1 MPVVGGFSEGTMD
14 PAKIEAWYR
23 LRDQVL
29 QNPNWPRA
37 LWFTAL
43 EDGLRAAFGEESQ
56 LLADFR
62 RDRAELLRLE
72 QRASGSY
79 HDGRRIE
86 QLEAQISQLV
96 SLADR
101 MLLADGSDPDEARS
115 AAARPVAKGAAAS
128 AVASAMASAAGA
140 GAPPRR
146 TGWRAPGARLAAG
159 LLLLALGIAGA
170 SVYYEMRLRSE
181 ADQQLVR
188 IDRLLDQRLASLRA
202 DLEWP
207 RQASGDGVGEA
218 AGALGG
224 RTEALGEALDDLGL
238 DVAALELRLPPLR
251 QQLERLTAGAGQM
264 ADDLAGAGAEIAA
277 LEVVAPELTA
287 WLAREKAELERDVQS
302 QRDALGGI
310 TAGVQDLDD
319 EIDRSRALLTS
330 FTRSLDQGLDQARRD
345 GEALQNAVEAVRA
358 SGLEVA
364 KLIDGAETKVQAAID
379 QMLSELAEQA
389 DLAVL
394 RGEDAITRA
403 ESELD
408 RRIEQV
414 SEATLDAL
422 AQERAAQ
429 LAALAEQVAATQL
442 ELEQTRAGVVASW
455 QRMDQS
461 VAERHSEAL
470 AGLDA
475 YASSMEARVG
485 ELLEALDVMVA
496 RTGG

>member
-1 MPVVGGFSEGTMD
+1 MD
-14 PAKIEAWYR
+14 PAKVEAWHR

-29 QNPNWPRA
+29 QNPNWPRG

-62 RDRAELLRLE
+62 RDRGELLRLE
-72 QRASGSY
+72 LRASGSY

-101 MLLADGSDPDEARS
+101 MVLADGSDLGEPRP
-115 AAARPVAKGAAAS
+115 AAARPAVRPAAAP

-146 TGWRAPGARLAAG
+146 TGWRAQAARLAVG

-170 SVYYEMRLRSE
+170 SLYYEARMRSE

-188 IDRLLDQRLASLRA
+188 IDRLLDQRLASLSA
-202 DLEWP
+202 DLERRRLAP
-207 RQASGDGVGEA
+207 GDGDGEGGV
-218 AGALGG
+218 AGALGE
-224 RTEALGEALDDLGL
+224 RTEALGEALDELGL
-238 DVAALELRLPPLR
+238 DLAALELRLPALR
-251 QQLERLTAGAGQM
+251 EQLERLTAGAGQM
-264 ADDLAGAGAEIAA
+264 ADDLAGAGVEIAG
-277 LEVVAPELTA
+277 LEAAAPELTA
-287 WLAREKAELERDVQS
+287 WLAREKAELERGVQS

-310 TAGVQDLDD
+310 TAGVQHLDD

-330 FTRSLDQGLDQARRD
+330 FTRSLDQGLEQARRD
-345 GEALQNAVEAVRA
+345 GEALQNAVETVRA

-394 RGEDAITRA
+394 RGEDAIARA
-403 ESELD
+403 ESELA
-408 RRIEQV
+408 RNIEQA
-414 SEATLDAL
+414 SAATLDAL
-422 AQERAAQ
+422 AQEREAQ
-429 LAALAEQVAATQL
+429 LAALAERVSATQV
-442 ELEQTRAGVVASW
+442 ELEQTRAGLIASW
-455 QRMDQS
+455 QRMDRS
-461 VAERHSEAL
+461 VAERQSEVV

-475 YASSMEARVG
+475 YASSMEARVE